1 MTSNKRSIPEIRQRL
16 YELAD
21 ELGVDELRQLADET
35 FRRSPKKRA
44 RTRSPKLTPS
54 LAAEIRRYSREHPD
68 AHQQDIANEF
78 DVNHGRV
85 SEALD
90 HQV

>member
-1 MTSNKRSIPEIRQRL
+1 MAGNKRGIPEIRQRL

-21 ELGVDELRQLADET
+21 EYGIDELRVLADET

-44 RTRSPKLTPS
+44 KTRSPKLTPK
-54 LAAEIRRYSREHPD
+54 LAAEMRLYAKDHPN
-68 AHQQDIANEF
+68 AHQQDIANHF
-78 DVNHGRV
+78 NVNHGRV

-90 HQV
+90 YQV